1 MISYDCQV
9 VIFSKGDEYQ
19 THKVIYPPKV
29 DDQRQPGSGFGSS
42 VAGIDV
48 NGDG

>member
-1 MISYDCQV
+1 MKYDAEDYQEG
-9 VIFSKGDEYQ
+9 FAYELPNDGD
-19 THKVIYPPKV
+19 PK
-29 DDQRQPGSGFGSS
+29 DINHPGSGFGHS